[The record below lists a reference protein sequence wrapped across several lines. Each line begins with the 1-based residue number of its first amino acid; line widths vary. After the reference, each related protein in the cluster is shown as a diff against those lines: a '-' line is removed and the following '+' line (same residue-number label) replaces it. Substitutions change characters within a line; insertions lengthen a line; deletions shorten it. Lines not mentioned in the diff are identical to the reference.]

1 MILLAGMQ
9 ASSCVLARQ
18 WDDLKKMQ
26 AMHTKQGTQLL
37 ALSWVSDRP
46 WLSIPDVLQVGEK
59 NRLSYIRA
67 YIITEVKP
75 NETNGSQFYYI

>member
-1 MILLAGMQ
+1 M
-9 ASSCVLARQ
+9 
-18 WDDLKKMQ
+18 K
-26 AMHTKQGTQLL
+26 AMHTKQGVQLL
-37 ALSWVSDRP
+37 ALSWVSVRP

-75 NETNGSQFYYI
+75 NKTNSSQFHYI